1 MQHFYTRPITIIGF
15 PLITITINGTY
26 ETDGGGMTQEV
37 LTVNGTYQINNSLGN
52 FTWNNMTVNGTYI
65 HNYNGGTISESIS
78 WGDNSLCL
86 IKGVTNNNGFPDL
99 PPDLRFVEIDCI
111 SLSDDIAFDFDYDN
125 AFEHLTITNTNS
137 KYVRFFARLL
147 TEHIS
152 LKEISP

>member
-1 MQHFYTRPITIIGF
+1 MGF
-15 PLITITINGTY
+15 MKELLSAATY
-26 ETDGGGMTQEV
+26 
-37 LTVNGTYQINNSLGN
+37 NPTYI
-52 FTWNNMTVNGTYI
+52 TVNGTYI

-137 KYVRFFARLL
+137 KYVRFSEDPVKNTYR
-147 TEHIS
+147 
-152 LKEISP
+152 